1 MQSEGI
7 AHINRMLR
15 EEILGEAARL
25 LIDQN
30 GRVEAIEPS
39 RGKRVPVQFPLGT
52 KDLRRS
58 LLEAKAMTE

>member
-1 MQSEGI
+1 
-7 AHINRMLR
+7 MLR